1 VRLKRVAGGV
11 YSTEHATVV
20 KLAIDWFDQY
30 LKAK

>member
-1 VRLKRVAGGV
+1 VSPVGV